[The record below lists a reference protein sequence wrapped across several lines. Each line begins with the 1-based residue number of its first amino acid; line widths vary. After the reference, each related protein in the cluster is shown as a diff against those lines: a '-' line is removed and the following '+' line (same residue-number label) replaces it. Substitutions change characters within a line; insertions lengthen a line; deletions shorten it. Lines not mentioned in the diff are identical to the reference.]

1 MELYQI
7 VMVVF
12 GLFQVLITVHA
23 KPAGNNQAVN
33 YGVVHTVPCGG
44 LQPDYHMALRR
55 HVFKTLKV
63 PSSLHCLKACDN
75 DVRCQSI
82 NQVMGKGICE
92 LNNRTKEAR
101 PDDLIIDNTK
111 LYVPRQHKRG
121 ERVLKWNEM
130 RLRNKR
136 IKAAVKFKR
145 WSKAIDFLW
154 SSVAP
159 VKNANHTRYLRHL
172 ARIQPYDVRVRIT
185 DALPIELRGQKGA
198 GRR

>member
-7 VMVVF
+7 VRVVI
-12 GLFQVLITVHA
+12 GLYQMLITVHA
-23 KPAGNNQAVN
+23 KPAGNDQAVN

-44 LQPDYHMALRR
+44 LQPDYRMALRQ

-63 PSSLHCLKACDN
+63 QTSLHCLKACDN

-101 PDDLIIDNTK
+101 PGDLIIDNTK

-121 ERVLKWNEM
+121 ERILK
-130 RLRNKR
+130 
-136 IKAAVKFKR
+136 
-145 WSKAIDFLW
+145 
-154 SSVAP
+154 
-159 VKNANHTRYLRHL
+159 
-172 ARIQPYDVRVRIT
+172 
-185 DALPIELRGQKGA
+185 
-198 GRR
+198 

>member
-1 MELYQI
+1 MVRTPPAKVAHVRIPDQHPGVWASLLYELYQI

-12 GLFQVLITVHA
+12 GLYQALITVHA

-44 LQPDYHMALRR
+44 LKPDYRMALRR

-75 DVRCQSI
+75 DVRCQRI
-82 NQVMGKGICE
+82 NHVMGKGICE

-101 PDDLIIDNTK
+101 PEDLITDTTK

-121 ERVLKWNEM
+121 EHV
-130 RLRNKR
+130 
-136 IKAAVKFKR
+136 
-145 WSKAIDFLW
+145 
-154 SSVAP
+154 
-159 VKNANHTRYLRHL
+159 
-172 ARIQPYDVRVRIT
+172 
-185 DALPIELRGQKGA
+185 
-198 GRR
+198 